1 MGQVFTSDQFY
12 NDNPEA
18 NKTYR
23 KFGILAVEMETAGIY
38 WTAQRFGKRALSIL
52 TISDHI
58 FTGEALSAQER
69 QDSFHE
75 MMEIALEKP
84 RGRPRNN
91 IRKVNSMYRTVI
103 FDLDGTLLNS
113 IGDLAAAAND
123 VCRQNRWP
131 EHSEEEIMGMVGHGI
146 PNLVRQFS
154 PADARSTL
162 MVLNTTSQFNQY
174 YGCHN
179 MELTRPYEG
188 MAELL
193 QQLKA
198 AGAQLA
204 VCSNKADNF
213 SRAIVE
219 HYYPGVFDLVRG
231 NLNGMPVKP
240 DPTVVREIMRDLDAS
255 YLSAMMVGDSSVDI
269 QTGHNAGIKACGVTW
284 GFRSRENLVEAA
296 ADAIADTPAELGK
309 LLLG

>member
-1 MGQVFTSDQFY
+1 
-12 NDNPEA
+12 
-18 NKTYR
+18 
-23 KFGILAVEMETAGIY
+23 
-38 WTAQRFGKRALSIL
+38 
-52 TISDHI
+52 
-58 FTGEALSAQER
+58 
-69 QDSFHE
+69 
-75 MMEIALEKP
+75 
-84 RGRPRNN
+84 
-91 IRKVNSMYRTVI
+91 MYRTVI

-113 IGDLAAAAND
+113 IGDLAAAANY

-131 EHSEEEIMGMVGHGI
+131 EHTEEEIMGMVGHGI

-255 YLSAMMVGDSSVDI
+255 YLSAVMVGDSSVDI

>member
-1 MGQVFTSDQFY
+1 
-12 NDNPEA
+12 
-18 NKTYR
+18 
-23 KFGILAVEMETAGIY
+23 
-38 WTAQRFGKRALSIL
+38 
-52 TISDHI
+52 
-58 FTGEALSAQER
+58 
-69 QDSFHE
+69 
-75 MMEIALEKP
+75 
-84 RGRPRNN
+84 
-91 IRKVNSMYRTVI
+91 MYRTVI

-113 IGDLAAAAND
+113 IGDLAAAANY
-123 VCRQNRWP
+123 VCRKNRWP
-131 EHSEEEIMGMVGHGI
+131 EHTEEEIMGMVGHGI

-204 VCSNKADNF
+204 VCSNKAENF

-231 NLNGMPVKP
+231 NLNGMPIKP